1 MLVRRKDYKTK
12 INNKCRLRGNFIKGE
27 DMKLNK
33 LLSYVAAV
41 SIATVGLQAGT
52 SKMDFA
58 KKFEKECQGCHGP
71 IHQGGVGS
79 DLRPKALKKKSRE
92 FLAETI
98 LNGRENTAMP
108 AWNTTFSKDDATGMI
123 DYLMDWKNTVELKLD
138 FDAVHKTWT
147 KLADREALAKKYPKA
162 ADVADVKDITFAT
175 ERDASLVD
183 FIDSTTGKVLSR
195 HKAGFAVHVTVTN
208 KKNPRYAY
216 SISRSGRLT
225 MFDIAAPGQPAL
237 ASVQVGQESRGLAV
251 SPNGKYVMA
260 GNYNPG
266 GAVLCDAQTLEPLKV
281 YDTSRVIDT
290 DGQIGPSRVAYIAD
304 TPYGP
309 YFSFALK
316 DAGHVYV
323 VDYSKPDFPIVGD
336 IPNIGK
342 VLHDAFLNEN
352 EGEDFGRYVQVASQG
367 SDLMGIVDQKTMKLA
382 AKVHTGDKS
391 KPHPGQGSSW
401 FNKKMGKQL
410 NATQSMNIGQVVIW
424 TSPDWKIVKKIKT
437 AGGGLFVGTGEDTP
451 WIWSDCVL
459 GKPEFYNE
467 VHLINKETLETDR
480 IIKVGKTKG
489 QLIDAKTKKV
499 IQEWDAT
506 QHAKVAVNEVA
517 FGKEKILPMPA
528 KLGAAVK
535 NPVQPRLLHAEPAN
549 HGKWTMI
556 SEWTTG
562 RIGIYESETGKFV
575 KYIENLTTPTFTYS
589 VEHRQHIPGA

>member
-1 MLVRRKDYKTK
+1 
-12 INNKCRLRGNFIKGE
+12 
-27 DMKLNK
+27 MKMTK
-33 LLSYVAAV
+33 LLSIAAATCLTAA
-41 SIATVGLQAGT
+41 IATAGT

-79 DLRPKALKKKSRE
+79 DLRPKALKKKNHE
-92 FLAETI
+92 MLAETI

-108 AWNTTFSKDDATGMI
+108 AWKDSFSKDDAAGMI
-123 DYLMDWKNTVELKLD
+123 DWLMDWKNTVELTLD
-138 FDAVHKTWT
+138 LEEVKKSWT
-147 KLADREALAKKYPKA
+147 KLADREALAKKYPKPTE
-162 ADVADVKDITFAT
+162 VKSVLDITFAT

-216 SISRSGRLT
+216 SISRSGKLT
-225 MFDIAAPGQPAL
+225 MFDIGAPGQPAL

-251 SPNGKYVMA
+251 SPDGKYVIA

-266 GAVLCDAQTLEPLKV
+266 GAVLCDAVTLKPLKA
-281 YDTSRVIDT
+281 YDTSRVIDP
-290 DGQIGPSRVAYIAD
+290 DGEIGPSRVASLAD

-309 YFSFALK
+309 YFAMALK
-316 DAGHVYV
+316 DAGHTYII
-323 VDYSKPDFPIVGD
+323 DYSKPNFPIVGD

-342 VLHDAFLNEN
+342 ILHDAFLNED
-352 EGEDFGRYVQVASQG
+352 EGKDFGRYFMIASQG
-367 SDLMGIVDQKTMKLA
+367 SDVIGIVDFKDKVLA
-382 AKVHTGDKS
+382 AKVHTGKKS

-401 FNKKMGKQL
+401 YSKGQKKQL
-410 NATQSMNIGQVVIW
+410 HATVSMNIGSVVIW
-424 TSPDWKIVKKIKT
+424 DSNWKVVKKVKT
-437 AGGGLFVGTGEDTP
+437 NGGGLFIGTAHNTP
-451 WIWSDCVL
+451 YLWADNVL
-459 GKPEFYNE
+459 GKPAVYNE
-467 VHLINKETLETDR
+467 VHLINKDTLETDR
-480 IIKVGKTKG
+480 IIKVGKKKG

-499 IQEWDAT
+499 LQEWDAT
-506 QHAKVAVNEVA
+506 QHAKVAVNEKA
-517 FGKEKILPMPA
+517 FGKEKIMPMPA
-528 KLGAAVK
+528 KLGKAVK
-535 NPVQPRLLHAEPAN
+535 KPVQPRLLHAEPAN

-562 RIGIYESETGKFV
+562 RIGIYEAKTGKFV

>member
-1 MLVRRKDYKTK
+1 MR
-12 INNKCRLRGNFIKGE
+12 F
-27 DMKLNK
+27 NK
-33 LLSYVAAV
+33 LVMSVAAMSV
-41 SIATVGLQAGT
+41 VASGLFAGT
-52 SKMDFA
+52 SKMNFA
-58 KKFEKECQGCHGP
+58 EVFEKECQGCHGP

-79 DLRPKALKKKSRE
+79 DLRPKALKKKNRE
-92 FLAETI
+92 MLAETI

-108 AWNTTFSKDDATGMI
+108 AWSSTFSKDDATGMI
-123 DYLMDWKNTVELKLD
+123 DYLMDWKNTVELTLTLD
-138 FDAVHKTWT
+138 EVHKSWT

-162 ADVADVKDITFAT
+162 VDVKNVKDITFAT

-183 FIDSTTGKVLSR
+183 FIDSTNGKVLSR

-216 SISRSGRLT
+216 SISRSGKLT

-237 ASVQVGQESRGLAV
+237 ATVQVGQESRGLAV
-251 SPNGKYVMA
+251 SPDGKYVMA

-266 GAVLCDAQTLEPLKV
+266 GAVLCDAMTLEPLKV

-309 YFSFALK
+309 YFSFGLK
-316 DAGHVYV
+316 DAGHVYI

-342 VLHDAFLNEN
+342 ILHDAFLNEN

-382 AKVHTGDKS
+382 AKVHTGKKS

-410 NATQSMNIGQVVIW
+410 NATQSMNIGKVVVW
-424 TSPDWKIVKKIKT
+424 ESPSWKIVKEIKT
-437 AGGGLFVGTGEDTP
+437 SGGGLFIGTAHDTP
-451 WIWSDCVL
+451 YLWSDCVL

-480 IIKVGKTKG
+480 IIKVGKKKG

-499 IQEWDAT
+499 LQTWDAT
-506 QHAKVAVNEVA
+506 QHEKVAVNEKA
-517 FGKEKILPMPA
+517 FGKEKILPMPDH
-528 KLGAAVK
+528 LGKAVK

-562 RIGIYESETGKFV
+562 RIGIYESKTGKFV

>member
-1 MLVRRKDYKTK
+1 
-12 INNKCRLRGNFIKGE
+12 
-27 DMKLNK
+27 MKLNK
-33 LLSYVAAV
+33 LLGLAAIT
-41 SIATVGLQAGT
+41 SFAATMAMAGT
-52 SKMDFA
+52 SSMNFA
-58 KKFEKECQGCHGP
+58 EKYEKECQGCHGP

-79 DLRPKALKKKSRE
+79 DLRPKALKKKNRE
-92 FLAETI
+92 MLAETI
-98 LNGRENTAMP
+98 MNGRDNTAMP
-108 AWNTTFSKDDATGMI
+108 AWNSSFSKDDAAGMI
-123 DYLMDWKNTVELKLD
+123 DWLMDWKNTVELTLD
-138 FDAVHKTWT
+138 LDEVKKTWT
-147 KLADREALAKKYPKA
+147 QMADREALAKKYPKA
-162 ADVADVKDITFAT
+162 VDTKSVLDITFAT

-216 SISRSGRLT
+216 SISRSGKLT

-251 SPNGKYVMA
+251 SPDGKYVIA

-266 GAVLCDAQTLEPLKV
+266 GAVLCDAMTLEPLKA
-281 YDTSRVIDT
+281 YDTSRVIDP
-290 DGQIGPSRVAYIAD
+290 DGEIGPSRVASLAD

-309 YFSFALK
+309 YFAMALK
-316 DAGHVYV
+316 DGGHTYII
-323 VDYSKPDFPIVGD
+323 DYSKEGFPIVGD

-342 VLHDAFLNEN
+342 ILHDAFLNED
-352 EGEDFGRYVQVASQG
+352 EGEDFGRYFMIASQG
-367 SDLMGIVDQKTMKLA
+367 SDVVGIVDFKEKNLA
-382 AKVHTGDKS
+382 AKVHTGEKS

-401 FNKKMGKQL
+401 YSKGQKKQL
-410 NATQSMNIGQVVIW
+410 HATQSMNFGSVVIW
-424 TSPDWKIVKKIKT
+424 DSNWKVVKKVKT
-437 AGGGLFVGTGEDTP
+437 SGGGLFVGTAHETP

-467 VHLINKETLETDR
+467 VYLINKDTLETDR

-499 IQEWDAT
+499 LQEWDAT
-506 QHAKVAVNEVA
+506 QHETVPVNEVA
-517 FGKEKILPMPA
+517 SKISKEMLMPMPD

-535 NPVQPRLLHAEPAN
+535 EPVQPRLLHAEPAN
-549 HGKWTMI
+549 HGEWTMI

-562 RIGIYESETGKFV
+562 RIGIYESKTGKFV
-575 KYIENLTTPTFTYS
+575 KYINNLTTPTFTYS

>member
-1 MLVRRKDYKTK
+1 M
-12 INNKCRLRGNFIKGE
+12 
-27 DMKLNK
+27 DM
-33 LLSYVAAV
+33 A
-41 SIATVGLQAGT
+41 
-52 SKMDFA
+52 KM
-58 KKFEKECQGCHGP
+58 FEKECQGCHGP

-79 DLRPKALKKKSRE
+79 DLRPKALKKKNHE
-92 FLAETI
+92 MLAETI

-108 AWNTTFSKDDATGMI
+108 AWKEKFSKDDAAAMVAW
-123 DYLMDWKNTVELKLD
+123 LMDWKNTVELKLD
-138 FDAVHKTWT
+138 LGEVKKSWT

-162 ADVADVKDITFAT
+162 VDVKDVRDITFAT

-216 SISRSGRLT
+216 SISRSGKLT

-251 SPNGKYVMA
+251 TPDGKYVMA

-266 GAVLCDAQTLEPLKV
+266 GAVLCDAMTLEPLKA

-309 YFSFALK
+309 YLTFALK
-316 DAGHVYV
+316 DAGHVYI

-336 IPNIGK
+336 IANIGK

-367 SDLMGIVDQKTMKLA
+367 SDLMGVVDQKTKKLA
-382 AKVHTGDKS
+382 AKIYTGKKS

-410 NATQSMNIGQVVIW
+410 NATQSMNFGSVVIW
-424 TSPDWKIVKKIKT
+424 ESPSWKVVKKVKT
-437 AGGGLFVGTGEDTP
+437 AGGGLFVGTGEHTP

-459 GKPEFYNE
+459 GKPANYNQ
-467 VHLINKETLETDR
+467 VYLINKETLETDR
-480 IIKVGKTKG
+480 IIRVGKEKG
-489 QLIDAKTKKV
+489 QLIDAKTNKV

-506 QHAKVAVNEVA
+506 QYEKVPVNEVA
-517 FGKEKILPMPA
+517 SKMSKETLLPPVEEGKKGA
-528 KLGAAVK
+528 KVAK
-535 NPVQPRLLHAEPAN
+535 PVQPRLLHAEPAN

-575 KYIENLTTPTFTYS
+575 KYIYNLTTPTFTYS
-589 VEHRQHIPGA
+589 VEHRQHVPGA

>member
-1 MLVRRKDYKTK
+1 
-12 INNKCRLRGNFIKGE
+12 
-27 DMKLNK
+27 MKLK
-33 LLSYVAAV
+33 RILGMAVATSFVASMAV
-41 SIATVGLQAGT
+41 AGT
-52 SKMDFA
+52 SSMNFA
-58 KKFEKECQGCHGP
+58 EKFEKECQGCHGP

-98 LNGRENTAMP
+98 MNGRDNTAMP
-108 AWNTTFSKDDATGMI
+108 AWNTSFSKDDASGMV
-123 DYLMDWKNTVELKLD
+123 DWLMDWKNTVELKLE
-138 FDAVHKTWT
+138 FKEVHGTWQ
-147 KLADREALAKKYPKA
+147 KLADVDALAKKYPKA
-162 ADVADVKDITFAT
+162 VDVADVKDITFAT

-208 KKNPRYAY
+208 KANPRYAY
-216 SISRSGRLT
+216 SISRSGKLT

-251 SPNGKYVMA
+251 SPDGKYVIA

-266 GAVLCDAQTLEPLKV
+266 GAVLCDAHTLEPLKV

-290 DGQIGPSRVAYIAD
+290 DGQIGPSRVAYLAD

-309 YFSFALK
+309 YFTMGLK
-316 DAGHVYV
+316 DAGHVYII
-323 VDYSKPDFPIVGD
+323 DYSKPDFPIVGD
-336 IPNIGK
+336 VAGIGK

-352 EGEDFGRYVQVASQG
+352 EGEDFGRYVMVASQG
-367 SDLMGIVDQKTMKLA
+367 SDLIGVVDHKTKKLA
-382 AKVHTGDKS
+382 AKIMTGKKS

-401 FNKKMGKQL
+401 FNKTMGKQL
-410 NATQSMNIGQVVIW
+410 NATQSMNFGSVVIW
-424 TSPDWKIVKKIKT
+424 ESPSWKVVKKVKT
-437 AGGGLFVGTGEDTP
+437 SGGGLFVGTGEHTP

-459 GKPEFYNE
+459 GKPAFYNE

-506 QHAKVAVNEVA
+506 QHVKVPVNEVA
-517 FGKEKILPMPA
+517 SKMSKETLLPMPD

-535 NPVQPRLLHAEPAN
+535 EPVQPRLLHAEPAN

-562 RIGIYESETGKFV
+562 RIGIYESETGKFI

>member
-1 MLVRRKDYKTK
+1 
-12 INNKCRLRGNFIKGE
+12 
-27 DMKLNK
+27 MKLNRI
-33 LLSYVAAV
+33 AGIA
-41 SIATVGLQAGT
+41 IATSFVASLAMAGT
-52 SKMDFA
+52 SSMNFA
-58 KKFEKECQGCHGP
+58 EKYEKECQGCHGP

-79 DLRPKALKKKSRE
+79 DLRPKALKKKNRE
-92 FLAETI
+92 FLAEAI
-98 LNGRENTAMP
+98 MNGRENTAMP
-108 AWNTTFSKDDATGMI
+108 AWKDSFSKDDATGMV
-123 DYLMDWKNTVELKLD
+123 DWLMDWKNTVELKLD
-138 FDAVHKTWT
+138 FKEVHDTWT
-147 KLADREALAKKYPKA
+147 KLVDVDALAKKYPKA
-162 ADVADVKDITFAT
+162 TDVADVRDITFAT

-208 KKNPRYAY
+208 KANPRYAY
-216 SISRSGRLT
+216 SISRSGKLT

-237 ASVQVGQESRGLAV
+237 ATVQVGQESRGLAV
-251 SPNGKYVMA
+251 SPDGKYIMA

-266 GAVLCDAQTLEPLKV
+266 GAVLCDAHTLEPLKV
-281 YDTSRVIDT
+281 YDTSRVIDP

-309 YFSFALK
+309 YFTFGLK
-316 DAGHVYV
+316 DGGHVYI

-342 VLHDAFLNEN
+342 ILHDAFLNEN
-352 EGEDFGRYVQVASQG
+352 EGEDFGRYVMVASQG
-367 SDLMGIVDQKTMKLA
+367 SDLMGVIDHKTKKLA
-382 AKVHTGDKS
+382 AKIFTGKKS

-401 FNKKMGKQL
+401 FNKTMGKQL
-410 NATQSMNIGQVVIW
+410 NATQSMNFGSVVIW
-424 TSPDWKIVKKIKT
+424 ESPSWKVVKKVPT
-437 AGGGLFVGTGEDTP
+437 SGGGLFVGTAEHTP

-506 QHAKVAVNEVA
+506 QHEKVAVNEKA
-517 FGKEKILPMPA
+517 FGKETILPVPD
-528 KLGAAVK
+528 KIGPAVK
-535 NPVQPRLLHAEPAN
+535 EPKQPRLLHAEPAN

-562 RIGIYESETGKFV
+562 RIGIYESETGKFI

>member
-1 MLVRRKDYKTK
+1 
-12 INNKCRLRGNFIKGE
+12 
-27 DMKLNK
+27 MKFGK
-33 LLSYVAAV
+33 LMGFVAV
-41 SIATVGLQAGT
+41 SSFAATMAMAGT
-52 SKMDFA
+52 SNMNFA
-58 KKFEKECQGCHGP
+58 KVFEKECQGCHGP

-79 DLRPKALKKKSRE
+79 DLRPKALKKKNRE

-98 LNGRENTAMP
+98 LNGRKNTAMP
-108 AWNTTFSKDDATGMI
+108 SWKEKFSKDDATGMI
-123 DYLMDWKNTVELKLD
+123 DWLMDWKNTVELKLD
-138 FDAVHKTWT
+138 LKKVKQSWT
-147 KLADREALAKKYPKA
+147 KLADREALAKKYPVDKDGNIKYKGG
-162 ADVADVKDITFAT
+162 DVANVKNITFAT

-208 KKNPRYAY
+208 KAEPRYAY

-225 MFDIAAPGQPAL
+225 MFDIGAPGQPAL
-237 ASVQVGQESRGLAV
+237 AFAQVGQESRGLAV

-260 GNYNPG
+260 GDYNPG
-266 GAVLCDAQTLEPLKV
+266 GAVLCDAHTLEPLKA
-281 YDTSRVIDT
+281 YDTSRVINT
-290 DGQIGPSRVAYIAD
+290 VGQIEPSRVAYIAD

-316 DAGHVYV
+316 DAGHVYI

-352 EGEDFGRYVQVASQG
+352 KGEDYGRYVQVASQG
-367 SDLMGIVDQKTMKLA
+367 SDLIGIVDQKTMKLA
-382 AKVHTGDKS
+382 AKVYTGKKS
-391 KPHPGQGSSW
+391 KPHPGQGASW

-410 NATQSMNIGQVVIW
+410 NATQSMNFGSVVIW
-424 TSPDWKIVKKIKT
+424 ESPSWKVVKKIKT

-459 GKPEFYNE
+459 GGPKNYNK
-467 VHLINKETLETDR
+467 VYLINKETLETDR
-480 IIKVGKTKG
+480 IIEVGKKEG
-489 QLIDAKTKKV
+489 HLIDAKTGKV
-499 IQEWDAT
+499 LQTWDAT
-506 QHAKVAVNEVA
+506 QYERVPVNEVA
-517 FGKEKILPMPA
+517 SKMSKETLMPPVPAGKKGA
-528 KLGAAVK
+528 KVAK
-535 NPVQPRLLHAEPAN
+535 PVQPRLLHAEPAN

-575 KYIENLTTPTFTYS
+575 KYIRNLTTPTFTYS
-589 VEHRQHIPGA
+589 VEHREHVPGA

>member
-1 MLVRRKDYKTK
+1 
-12 INNKCRLRGNFIKGE
+12 
-27 DMKLNK
+27 MKFGK
-33 LLSYVAAV
+33 LMGFVAV
-41 SIATVGLQAGT
+41 SSFAATMAMAGT
-52 SKMDFA
+52 SSMDFA
-58 KKFEKECQGCHGP
+58 KVYEKECQGCHGP

-79 DLRPKALKKKSRE
+79 DLRPKALKKKNRE

-98 LNGRENTAMP
+98 MNGRENTAMP
-108 AWNTTFSKDDATGMI
+108 AWKDKFSKDDATGMI
-123 DYLMDWKNTVELKLD
+123 DWLMDWKNTVELKLD
-138 FDAVHKTWT
+138 FKEVHDSWQ
-147 KLADREALAKKYPKA
+147 KLADREALAKKYPVDKDGKLTYDGA
-162 ADVADVKDITFAT
+162 EVANVKNITFAT

-208 KKNPRYAY
+208 KAEPRYAY

-225 MFDIAAPGQPAL
+225 MFDIGAPGQPAL

-260 GNYNPG
+260 GDYNPG
-266 GAVLCDAQTLEPLKV
+266 GAVLCDANTLEPLKV
-281 YDTSRVIDT
+281 YDTSRVINT
-290 DGQIGPSRVAYIAD
+290 EGQIEPSRVAYIAD

-323 VDYSKPDFPIVGD
+323 VDYSKPNFPIVGD

-342 VLHDAFLNEN
+342 ILHDAFLNEN
-352 EGEDFGRYVQVASQG
+352 KGEDYGRYVQVASQG

-382 AKVHTGDKS
+382 AKVYTGKKS

-410 NATQSMNIGQVVIW
+410 NATQSMNFGSVVIW
-424 TSPDWKIVKKIKT
+424 ESPSWKVVKKIKT

-459 GKPEFYNE
+459 GGPKNYNK
-467 VHLINKETLETDR
+467 VYLINKETLETDR
-480 IIKVGKTKG
+480 IIEVGKKEG
-489 QLIDAKTKKV
+489 HLIDAKTGKV
-499 IQEWDAT
+499 LQTWDAT
-506 QHAKVAVNEVA
+506 QYERIPVNEVA
-517 FGKEKILPMPA
+517 SKMSKETLMPPVAEGKKGP
-528 KLGAAVK
+528 KVK
-535 NPVQPRLLHAEPAN
+535 NPVVPRLLHAEPAN

-575 KYIENLTTPTFTYS
+575 KYIRNLTTPTFTYS
-589 VEHRQHIPGA
+589 VEHREHVPGA